1 MIKETR
7 PALGVDVG
15 ALYVKLVMADGDGR
29 VGSTKYVA
37 HRGHPVTALRESLA
51 EFLDGVDLKLG
62 ITGTHAAAIAAQ
74 LGIEAVDMVR
84 AQVAAVKERA
94 PRARNIID
102 VGGGSVTLI
111 RLNEKGEFEG
121 MTRNSLCAAGTGSF
135 LDEQA
140 ARLNLNYDELNDFP
154 SVADPPRIAT
164 RCAVFAKSDLIH
176 HQQAGRDRVECW
188 SGLCHGMVR
197 TFLGTLLKGR
207 PLAGLTVI
215 VGGVAQNPEIMRR
228 LKELYGDLVMSL
240 PDSHL
245 IGAMGAAMLAR
256 AVVSPGFISKLTEGR
271 GRMEDKALASRPALK
286 LVKSKYPSWEVEE
299 SYKDSEESEVRVTR
313 LPGGHRDK
321 SVPATGEER
330 DKSVPATKEER
341 DKSGPATKEE
351 RDKSGPATEEE
362 RDKSVPPTRAECYMG
377 VDIGSTSTKLLLT
390 DLAGEVLCDVYRKT
404 SGDPIGATKK
414 LFDALLELGERR
426 GVEFEIKGA
435 VTTGSGRKMVGLV
448 IGADDVVNEITCHV
462 TGAMRVDPG
471 IDTIFEIGGQDSKY
485 MRTKHGVIRDAAMN
499 YVCAAGTGSFVE
511 EVSRKMGYAVED
523 VGAAVMDIS
532 PPHTSDRCTVFMEQ
546 DVNRL
551 LRAGQTRE
559 EALAAVLYSVVQ
571 NYLNKVVARRYYSRD
586 KIFFQGAT
594 ARNPGLVAAF
604 ENLLGVEMVVSP
616 YAHVM
621 GAWGAALLARERME
635 ERQGERDHSGTKF
648 RGLDLSKRKIT
659 LRAERCEQCAN
670 DCELTFAEI
679 EGVEEEP
686 SWGYMC
692 GREPGEK
699 KKRTVGEYRL
709 FEARE
714 KLLRD
719 TGQVELPPDAPTVAA
734 PRALS
739 MYTYLPLWRRFF
751 GELGY
756 RLKVSP
762 TTNPEIKKLG
772 TEVAAGDFCFPVKA
786 ALGHGRWALEKSGA
800 DWVFIPHT
808 ISNKPNEYT
817 TNSYFCPY
825 VQSYP
830 SLVKT
835 AAGLHGVA
843 TQRLLAPVLDL
854 RWPEKK
860 QVMELTE
867 KLGPSLGVSQKQVK
881 LAWSAALASQQE
893 FEDACVAEGKR
904 ALDEIAAAGKPAV
917 LILGRPYNTCDPGI
931 NLELVRKIAERG
943 HTVIPL
949 DFMPFD
955 PAELGPEFSNLFW
968 NYPQRI
974 IHAMKKFRENPLIY
988 PVYFTNFNCGPDS
1001 FVETYA
1007 EHLSGEKPMLIL
1019 GLDEHDADA
1028 GYITRIEA
1036 FLDVLRNAEPVTKFP
1051 DIHVPVTSD
1060 DEFKRR
1066 TIWIP
1071 NMHSVGAE
1079 LGAAAFRGAGY
1090 DAQMLPL
1097 ETDESFEIGR
1107 RLTSGNEC
1115 LPTVVTIGAFVGK
1128 LREIGYQPGKH
1139 AFFMATAGGPCRFGQ
1154 YALKHRIILN
1164 ELGYSDV
1171 PILSPSAL
1179 NSYQG
1184 LPEALRRQ
1192 IWTLFVASDILMKL
1206 RCRVAP
1212 YELEPGETQRTLDRE
1227 LTRLARVVENNGNFE
1242 REWLS
1247 ALDRLSRVPRNE
1259 GPDKPL
1265 VGIVGEIYVRC
1276 NAFTNDRVI
1285 ESVERFGGEAW
1296 LAPLSEWFLYTTF
1309 LQKWR
1314 AKEDLRGIVYRG
1326 QSLVKNKY
1334 IQSVEHDLYKKAAK
1348 YMRGRME
1355 PDIESVVE
1363 AGAKYLPLNF
1373 EGEAILTAGRA
1384 VKFIEDGAGLV
1395 VNCAPFGCMPG
1406 TITSALFQEV
1416 QNRTGVPVVS
1426 MFYDG
1431 EGDLNSLLGVYLA
1444 QVRGPGGGSDGVRE
1458 SQHGR
1463 ERAGQGQAEKAR
1475 V

>member
-1 MIKETR
+1 MKDQ
-7 PALGVDVG
+7 PSLGVDAG
-15 ALYVKLVMADGDGR
+15 ALFLKLCLSDGR
-29 VGSTKYVA
+29 GNAGAVKYVA
-37 HRGHPVTALRESLA
+37 HRGHPVQALQESLR
-51 EFLDGVDLKLG
+51 EFLDGVELKLG
-62 ITGTHAAAIAAQ
+62 VTGAHGPMIAAE
-74 LGIEAVDMVR
+74 LGIEPVDMVR
-84 AQVAAVKERA
+84 ALVLAVKERA
-94 PRARNIID
+94 PGVRNIID

-111 RLNEKGEFEG
+111 RLNDKGEFEG

-135 LDEQA
+135 LDEQM
-140 ARLNLNYDELNDFP
+140 ARLNLSYDELKDFP
-154 SVADPPRIAT
+154 AVADPPRIAT

-176 HQQAGRDRVECW
+176 HQQAGRDRIECW

-207 PLAGLTVI
+207 PLSGLTVM

-228 LKELYGDLVMSL
+228 MKELYGDQVMSL

-245 IGAMGAAMLAR
+245 LGAVGAAMLAR
-256 AVVSPGFISKLTEGR
+256 EAVSPQAILGLEEGR
-271 GRMEDKALASRPALK
+271 GRGEDKALTTRPALK
-286 LVKSKYPSWEVEE
+286 LLKSQYPSFAVEE
-299 SYKDSEESEVRVTR
+299 SYKDSEENEVRVTR
-313 LPGGHRDK
+313 LP
-321 SVPATGEER
+321 P
-330 DKSVPATKEER
+330 
-341 DKSGPATKEE
+341 SGKV
-351 RDKSGPATEEE
+351 D
-362 RDKSVPPTRAECYMG
+362 CFLG

-390 DLAGEVLCDVYRKT
+390 DTEGEVLCDVYRKT
-404 SGDPIGATKK
+404 SGDPIGATKN
-414 LFDALLELGERR
+414 LFDALLHLAKRR
-426 GVEFEIKGA
+426 GIEFEVKGC

-448 IGADDVVNEITCHV
+448 IGADEVVNEITCHV

-485 MRTKHGVIRDAAMN
+485 MRTKNGVIRDAAMN

-511 EVSRKMGYAVED
+511 EVSRKMDYAVED
-523 VGAAVMDIS
+523 VGEAVMEIA

-571 NYLNKVVARRYYSRD
+571 NYLNKVVARRYYSRE

-621 GAWGAALLARERME
+621 GAWGAALIAKERME
-635 ERQGERDHSGTKF
+635 GRQTGTSF
-648 RGLDLSKRKIT
+648 RGLDLSRRRIT
-659 LRAERCEQCAN
+659 LRTERCEQCAN
-670 DCELTFAEI
+670 GCELTFAKI
-679 EGVEEEP
+679 EGVAEEP

-699 KKRTVGEYRL
+699 KKRTVREYRL
-709 FEARE
+709 FELRE
-714 KLLRD
+714 KLLRES
-719 TGQVELPPDAPTVAA
+719 GQVELPPDAPAVAL
-734 PRALS
+734 PRSLS

-751 GELGY
+751 GELGF

-762 TTNPEIKKLG
+762 VTNPEIKKLAG
-772 TEVAAGDFCFPVKA
+772 EIAAGDFCFPVKA
-786 ALGHGRWALEKSGA
+786 ALGHGRWAFEKAGA

-808 ISNKPNEYT
+808 VSNQPNRYT

-835 AAGLHGVA
+835 ALDLHGVD
-843 TQRLLAPVLDL
+843 TSKLLAPVLDL

-867 KLGPSLGVSQKQVK
+867 KVGAAIGAGPKRVK
-881 LAWSAALASQQE
+881 KAWAAALASQRE
-893 FEDACVAEGKR
+893 FEDACRAEGEA
-904 ALDEIAAAGKPAV
+904 ALKEIMAGARPAV
-917 LILGRPYNTCDPGI
+917 LILGRPYNTCDPGL

-943 HTVIPL
+943 HTVVPL
-949 DFMPFD
+949 DFLPFD
-955 PAELGPEFSNLFW
+955 PSELGEEFSNIFW

-974 IHAMKKFRENPLIY
+974 IHAMKKYRDNPMLY

-1001 FVETYA
+1001 FIETYA

-1036 FLDVLRNAEPVTKFP
+1036 FLDVLKNAEPVTEFP
-1051 DIHVPVTSD
+1051 AIAIPKSGD

-1071 NMHSVGAE
+1071 NMHEVGAE
-1079 LGAAAFRGAGY
+1079 LGAAAFRAFGY
-1090 DAQMLPL
+1090 DARVLPV

-1107 RLTSGNEC
+1107 RLTSGAEC
-1115 LPTVVTIGAFVGK
+1115 LPTVVTIGALVQK
-1128 LREIGYQPGKH
+1128 LREIDAKPGEH

-1154 YALKHRIILN
+1154 YALKHRLILN
-1164 ELGYSDV
+1164 ELGYTDV

-1184 LPEALRRQ
+1184 LPEALRRR

-1212 YELEPGETQRTLDRE
+1212 YEVNQGETVAALQSE
-1227 LTRLARVVENNGNFE
+1227 VERLAGAIESGREFE
-1242 REWLS
+1242 REWLKS
-1247 ALDRLSRVPRNE
+1247 LERIAAVPQSGAR
-1259 GPDKPL
+1259 KPL

-1285 ESVERFGGEAW
+1285 DSIERYGGEAW

-1314 AKEDLRGIVYRG
+1314 AGEDLRGIVYRG
-1326 QSLVKNKY
+1326 QSLLKNKY
-1334 IQSVEHDLYKKAAK
+1334 IQGVEHDLYKKAARW
-1348 YMRGRME
+1348 MEGREE
-1355 PDIESVVE
+1355 PPIEAVVE

-1373 EGEAILTAGRA
+1373 EGEAILTAGRT
-1384 VKFIEDGAGLV
+1384 VKFIEDGASLV

-1444 QVRGPGGGSDGVRE
+1444 QVS
-1458 SQHGR
+1458 R
-1463 ERAGQGQAEKAR
+1463 ERGMETRDTDDERERPRQGQAEKAHP
-1475 V
+1475 